1 MQGDLI
7 VRIVM
12 AVIAI
17 GILWVDFNTYCKQKI
32 NEQFAFGW
40 GVFALCLFLATVI
53 PGVNNWTKQFDTEV
67 YIVLIVLG
75 LIFFA
80 VLFGM
85 SKLVSQLAT
94 KNQELAMQVSLLN
107 NENAN
112 MLRAIKKLTGK
123 DVLDN
128 K

>member
-7 VRIVM
+7 VRIIV
-12 AVIAI
+12 AVVSL
-17 GILWVDFNTYCKQKI
+17 GILWIDFKTYSRQKI

-40 GVFALCLFLATVI
+40 GVFALCLFLVTII
-53 PGVNNWTKQFDTEV
+53 PGVNNWTKLFGLGV
-67 YIVLIVLG
+67 YIVLIILG

-85 SKLVSQLAT
+85 SKLVSQLAA

-128 K
+128 N